1 MAACACNMQVLD
13 GNTSDQAI
21 SRASLDC
28 LRTTTF
34 TERVKQSDG
43 ETQDWTMMSLRNT
56 LTLLCQESD
65 YFRQSLLEA
74 SQKGGRAPV

>member
-1 MAACACNMQVLD
+1 MQVLD
-13 GNTSDQAI
+13 GNISDQAI

-43 ETQDWTMMSLRNT
+43 ETQD
-56 LTLLCQESD
+56 
-65 YFRQSLLEA
+65 
-74 SQKGGRAPV
+74 